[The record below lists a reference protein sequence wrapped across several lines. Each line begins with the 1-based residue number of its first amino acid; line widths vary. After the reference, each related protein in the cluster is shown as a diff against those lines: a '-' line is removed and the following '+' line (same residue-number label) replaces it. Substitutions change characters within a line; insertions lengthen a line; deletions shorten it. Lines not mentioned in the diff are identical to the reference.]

1 MVPPPG
7 TLLEPAEVQIG
18 ALVDARDDSGIWYRA
33 RVIDKT
39 GRGARTSV
47 TVRFQRFNQKH
58 DRKFKKSHKAIRVRL
73 SSAALRAEQDVW
85 IYEGGRELNC
95 TPPPWSNPRRPSAP
109 GPGGAWARER
119 RNEKAAGCGGE
130 RRRAC
135 YGRLQGPSRLLSC
148 CHLLFLFAATL
159 LLFLPLCRCLR
170 LLLLPRP
177 SKFEVKPLV
186 VH

>member
-58 DRKFKKSHKAIRVRL
+58 DRPEVQEVASGDPRAAVERCAGAHLDSRL
-73 SSAALRAEQDVW
+73 SVCVQCAPLSD
-85 IYEGGRELNC
+85 
-95 TPPPWSNPRRPSAP
+95 PRTVLYSLYR
-109 GPGGAWARER
+109 
-119 RNEKAAGCGGE
+119 
-130 RRRAC
+130 
-135 YGRLQGPSRLLSC
+135 
-148 CHLLFLFAATL
+148 
-159 LLFLPLCRCLR
+159 
-170 LLLLPRP
+170 
-177 SKFEVKPLV
+177 V
-186 VH
+186 

>member
-7 TLLEPAEVQIG
+7 TLLEPAEVEIG
-18 ALVDARDDSGIWYRA
+18 ALVDARDDPGIWYRA

-85 IYEGGRELNC
+85 IYEGGRELNY
-95 TPPPWSNPRRPSAP
+95 T
-109 GPGGAWARER
+109 G
-119 RNEKAAGCGGE
+119 
-130 RRRAC
+130 
-135 YGRLQGPSRLLSC
+135 
-148 CHLLFLFAATL
+148 
-159 LLFLPLCRCLR
+159 
-170 LLLLPRP
+170 
-177 SKFEVKPLV
+177 VD
-186 VH
+186 